1 MTPRELLAH
10 LDDGTMWP
18 TGHDVAADGDL
29 DRAYETAF
37 AVRALR
43 EARGERVAGY
53 KLGWTNR
60 ANWARQGVSGPMWGT
75 LHDTSVVSCDG
86 ACALEL
92 AWATR
97 PRLEP
102 EIVIALRAAPT
113 ANASIEELFDCIA
126 WLAPAFEIV
135 QSHLPDWRYTPA
147 QTIADSAVHA
157 RLVVGATTPAHLVA
171 ASGAALEALLA
182 GARVRVFEGA
192 ALRAEGR
199 GEIVLGGPM
208 NALRSFVRDIARRP
222 GATSLKR
229 GDIVSTGTWTD
240 AFELA
245 PGQRWRVE
253 FDVQG
258 LAPLSLAVS

>member
-1 MTPRELLAH
+1 MTPRQLLAH
-10 LDDGTMWP
+10 LDDGTMWAAS
-18 TGHDVAADGDL
+18 HDVAADGDL

-60 ANWARQGVSGPMWGT
+60 AHWARQGVSAPMWGT
-75 LHDTSVVSCDG
+75 LHEPSIVSCDG

-92 AWATR
+92 GWATR

-102 EIVIALRAAPT
+102 EIVVALRAAPT
-113 ANASIEELFDCIA
+113 ANASIEELFDCLA

-157 RLVVGATTPAHLVA
+157 RLVVGTTAPAHLVA

-199 GEIVLGGPM
+199 GEVVLGGPL
-208 NALRSFVRDIARRP
+208 NALRHFVRDIACRP
-222 GATSLKR
+222 GATSLRR

-245 PGQRWRVE
+245 PGQRWRAE
-253 FDVQG
+253 FDVPG